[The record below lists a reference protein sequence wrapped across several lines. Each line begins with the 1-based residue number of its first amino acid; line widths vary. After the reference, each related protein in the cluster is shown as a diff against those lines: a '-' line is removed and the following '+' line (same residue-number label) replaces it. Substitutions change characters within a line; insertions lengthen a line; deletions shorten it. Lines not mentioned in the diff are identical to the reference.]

1 MHCSTGPNCSN
12 FVQEVNHTHPS
23 AEKTGCR
30 IHTGM
35 SMATSPSGLKHKR
48 SRAAPANLA
57 EGPFSPSTPV
67 DNITDTVGAL
77 QRKLTLQRLLASND
91 TIDRKRAVT
100 HAPSTTN
107 NDNDND
113 NDNNADQHPDDE
125 LQTCS
130 TTNLNY
136 IFFVVLWLSIATF
149 FYNHHNNWTVF
160 ESFYY
165 AVQSG
170 LSIGFGVLSEEDDLS
185 RLFTTFH
192 VLCGAVGITVM
203 LSLLSESA
211 LANVESKVRL
221 NKLNELL
228 LGTVAESMESPNH
241 SSLLFHICSGCL
253 SIEVL
258 AAMVW
263 FLIGTGAAYVYQDFS
278 LVQSVYFAVT
288 AVSTGG
294 LQGVAR
300 NDTSLCATGVYCLIG
315 VPLFGLATS
324 KLATIWLQHRTEEK
338 VKAKLNRECMHQ
350 DKFKEYA
357 LSLDFVTSP
366 LKRNNKVPEQ
376 VMDLSEYLCMELTTL
391 GLVQKEHLKI
401 LVDRFLVIDA
411 DHSGYITL
419 EEARKSMLVVPQG
432 GGEWGKVVDKK
443 NQ

>member
-1 MHCSTGPNCSN
+1 
-12 FVQEVNHTHPS
+12 
-23 AEKTGCR
+23 
-30 IHTGM
+30 
-35 SMATSPSGLKHKR
+35 MATTSSPAAGLQHKR

-57 EGPFSPSTPV
+57 EGPFSPSTPI

-91 TIDRKRAVT
+91 AIDRKRAVT
-100 HAPSTTN
+100 HATSTTTTNTNTNNTTTTN
-107 NDNDND
+107 NNT
-113 NDNNADQHPDDE
+113 DQYQDDAF
-125 LQTCS
+125 QTCS

-149 FYNHHNNWTVF
+149 FYTHHNNWTVL

-211 LANVESKVRL
+211 LANIESKVRL
-221 NKLNELL
+221 NKFNELL
-228 LGTVAESMESPNH
+228 LGKVAESTMESPNH
-241 SSLLFHICSGCL
+241 SLFFHICSGCL

-278 LVQSVYFAVT
+278 LVQSVYFAIT

-300 NDTSLCATGVYCLIG
+300 NDTSLCATGVYCFIG

-419 EEARKSMLVVPQG
+419 EEARKSMLVVPQD
-432 GGEWGKVVDKK
+432 GGEGQGKVVDKK